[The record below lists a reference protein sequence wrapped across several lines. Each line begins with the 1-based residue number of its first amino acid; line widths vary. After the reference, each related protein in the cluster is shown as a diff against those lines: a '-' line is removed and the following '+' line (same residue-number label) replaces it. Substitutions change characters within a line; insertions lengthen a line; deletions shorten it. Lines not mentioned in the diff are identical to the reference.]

1 MTEKIKI
8 NENDPQGEITDRSGI
23 HRLFSNR
30 YLLKLLWPLFVEQF
44 LLFAVGLL
52 DSVMVASVGEAAV
65 SAVSLVDSLM
75 VLIITVFTAIATG
88 GAVVVGQYLG
98 QKKGENA
105 NKAADQLFIS
115 AFMLSLAVILVMYI
129 LRNWVISFVFG
140 NIEPDVRH
148 YCDVYYLIVMASVPF
163 IALYNSGAALFRS
176 VGDSKTSMTVSII
189 MNAINVLGNATLIY
203 GFHRGV
209 EGVAIPTLV
218 SRMAAAIMMI
228 VLLRNSERKVHLTEG
243 MDRRPDWSY
252 IKNIMK
258 IGIPNGVENSMFQ
271 LGKLI
276 LLSMI
281 SGFGT
286 ISIAANAVANSIS
299 MIAVLP
305 GLAMSYGI
313 VSVISVCIGAGD
325 YEQVRFYTKK
335 LMKWV
340 YAAMLAMN
348 VIIVLSTP
356 LIIKVYSLSAET
368 GKLATELIFFH
379 SACAVVIWS
388 ASFVVPYVLRAAGDV
403 TFTMIV
409 GVASMWAFRIVFGI
423 VLAKYLGMGVMGVW
437 IAMVVDWIVRSICFI
452 VRYCSGRWKRGTIS

>member
-243 MDRRPDWSY
+243 MDLRPDWSY

>member
-23 HRLFSNR
+23 RRLFSNK
-30 YLLKLLWPLFVEQF
+30 YLMKLLWPLFVEQF

-243 MDRRPDWSY
+243 MDLRPDWSY

>member
-1 MTEKIKI
+1 MTEEIKI

-243 MDRRPDWSY
+243 MDLRPDWSY

-452 VRYCSGRWKRGTIS
+452 IRYCSGRWKRGTIS

>member
-1 MTEKIKI
+1 MTEEIKI

-44 LLFAVGLL
+44 LLFVVGLL

-243 MDRRPDWSY
+243 MDLRPDWSY

-452 VRYCSGRWKRGTIS
+452 IRYCSGRWKRGTIS

>member
-1 MTEKIKI
+1 MTEEIKI
-8 NENDPQGEITDRSGI
+8 NENDPQGEITDRSGVR
-23 HRLFSNR
+23 RLFSNK
-30 YLLKLLWPLFVEQF
+30 YLMKLLWPLFVEQF

-88 GAVVVGQYLG
+88 GAVVVGQYMG
-98 QKKGENA
+98 QKRGENA

-140 NIEPDVRH
+140 NIEADVRH

-243 MDRRPDWSY
+243 MDLRPDWSY

-409 GVASMWAFRIVFGI
+409 GVASMWVFRIVFGV
-423 VLAKYLGMGVMGVW
+423 VLAKYMGMGVMGVW

>member
-1 MTEKIKI
+1 MTEEIKI
-8 NENDPQGEITDRSGI
+8 NENDPQGEITDRSGVR
-23 HRLFSNR
+23 RLFSNK
-30 YLLKLLWPLFVEQF
+30 YLMKLLWPLFVEQF

-140 NIEPDVRH
+140 NIEADVRH

-243 MDRRPDWSY
+243 MDLRPDWSY

-409 GVASMWAFRIVFGI
+409 GVASMWVFRIVFGV
-423 VLAKYLGMGVMGVW
+423 VLAKYMGMGVMGVW

>member
-1 MTEKIKI
+1 M
-8 NENDPQGEITDRSGI
+8 
-23 HRLFSNR
+23 
-30 YLLKLLWPLFVEQF
+30 KLLWPLFGEQF

-243 MDRRPDWSY
+243 MDLRPDWSY

>member
-1 MTEKIKI
+1 MTEEIKI
-8 NENDPQGEITDRSGI
+8 NGNDPQGEVTDRSGVP
-23 HRLFSNR
+23 RLFSNR

-98 QKKGENA
+98 QKKGDNA

-115 AFMLSLAVILVMYI
+115 ALMLSLAVILVMYA
-129 LRNWVISFVFG
+129 LKNWIISLVFG

-218 SRMAAAIMMI
+218 SRMAAAIIMI
-228 VLLRNSERKVHLTEG
+228 VLLKNSERKVHLTKG
-243 MDRRPDWSY
+243 MDLRPDWSY

-286 ISIAANAVANSIS
+286 VSIAANAVANSIS

-340 YAAMLAMN
+340 YAAMFLMN
-348 VIIVLSTP
+348 VMIVLSTP

-409 GVASMWAFRIVFGI
+409 GVASMWLFRIVFGV
-423 VLAKYLGMGVMGVW
+423 VLAKYMGMGVMGVW

-452 VRYCSGRWKRGTIS
+452 ARYCSGRWKRGTIG

>member
-1 MTEKIKI
+1 
-8 NENDPQGEITDRSGI
+8 
-23 HRLFSNR
+23 
-30 YLLKLLWPLFVEQF
+30 
-44 LLFAVGLL
+44 
-52 DSVMVASVGEAAV
+52 
-65 SAVSLVDSLM
+65 
-75 VLIITVFTAIATG
+75 
-88 GAVVVGQYLG
+88 
-98 QKKGENA
+98 
-105 NKAADQLFIS
+105 
-115 AFMLSLAVILVMYI
+115 MLSLAVILVMYI

-209 EGVAIPTLV
+209 EGVTIPTLV

-243 MDRRPDWSY
+243 MDLRPDWSY

-335 LMKWV
+335 LMKWL
-340 YAAMLAMN
+340 YAAMFAMN
-348 VIIVLSTP
+348 AIIVISTP
-356 LIIKVYSLSAET
+356 LIIKSLAP
-368 GKLATELIFFH
+368 F
-379 SACAVVIWS
+379 C
-388 ASFVVPYVLRAAGDV
+388 
-403 TFTMIV
+403 
-409 GVASMWAFRIVFGI
+409 
-423 VLAKYLGMGVMGVW
+423 
-437 IAMVVDWIVRSICFI
+437 
-452 VRYCSGRWKRGTIS
+452 